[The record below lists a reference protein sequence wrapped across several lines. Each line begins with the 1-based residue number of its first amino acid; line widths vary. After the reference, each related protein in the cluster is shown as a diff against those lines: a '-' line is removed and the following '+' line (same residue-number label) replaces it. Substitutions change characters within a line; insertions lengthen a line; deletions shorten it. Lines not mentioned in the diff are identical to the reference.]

1 MEEAIYLQGQEVAFD
16 SEHLVQLTHLLF
28 LFFRMPKMV
37 CSRLEMI
44 QREFLWGGDNLQK
57 KPYLVNW
64 AIEYKEEERGIRSEM
79 LFQSE

>member
-1 MEEAIYLQGQEVAFD
+1 
-16 SEHLVQLTHLLF
+16 
-28 LFFRMPKMV
+28 MV

-44 QREFLWGGDNLQK
+44 QREFLWGGGNLEK
-57 KPYLVNW
+57 KPYLVNR